1 MSASLATFPTLATAR
16 LRLLPLE
23 VADAPALH
31 AMTDD
36 PRIIEA
42 IDFLSHPFT
51 EADAAALLAGRGDGR
66 DRFIGIWRGA
76 RMVGVVGA
84 HLHEPAEIEIGY
96 WIAAAC
102 HGQGYATEAATAV
115 IARLRRDFPDRAL
128 IAECRPDNRASW
140 RVLEK
145 LGFRP
150 TGEAGSRPGRARL
163 ALSSP

>member
-1 MSASLATFPTLATAR
+1 MTPSLAAFPALTTAR
-16 LRLLPLE
+16 LYLLPLE

-31 AMTDD
+31 AVTDD

-66 DRFIGIWRGA
+66 DRFIGVWCGA
-76 RMVGVVGA
+76 RMVGVIGA
-84 HLHEPAEIEIGY
+84 HLHEPNEIEIGY

-102 HGQGYATEAATAV
+102 HGQGYATEAAAAV
-115 IARLRRDFPDRAL
+115 IARLHHDFPDRAL